1 MTTRAAYFSASET
14 EMLMEAYEE
23 VKDQIKQKGNTAT
36 VIQQRE
42 KAWQSI
48 ADRLNA
54 FNTTGPTRTWLQVK
68 IKYKNILQNAVK
80 KKTHKESSGDASPK
94 PDITPAE
101 VNGRPVLVG
110 IPGRTDAKSCPSQVA
125 AHFIQVSASTVSLLD
140 PPTPESPTPA
150 PEEAD
155 PGEGTVAAAA
165 DGDEDKETISLDS
178 LRHEVGQYVRGESQ
192 PVNID
197 SQAINQ
203 LHANHLR
210 RQILLADVDI
220 QYKKKKLEDLALES
234 EIKRRT
240 IRKLDL
246 EIKKLER
253 EESYD
258 INALH
263 ADCKHK

>member
-23 VKDQIKQKGNTAT
+23 VKDRIKQKGNTAT
-36 VIQQRE
+36 VIKQRE
-42 KAWQSI
+42 KAWQTI

-68 IKYKNILQNAVK
+68 IKYKNILQNVK
-80 KKTHKESSGDASPK
+80 KTTHKESSGDGSPK
-94 PDITPAE
+94 PDITPVE

-125 AHFIQVSASTVSLLD
+125 ASFIQVSASTVSLLD
-140 PPTPESPTPA
+140 PPTPA

-155 PGEGTVAAAA
+155 PGEDTIAAAA
-165 DGDEDKETISLDS
+165 DGDEDKETISLDC
-178 LRHEVGQYVRGESQ
+178 LRHEEPDVVHGESQ

-210 RQILLADVDI
+210 RQIQLADVDI

-258 INALH
+258 INALQ